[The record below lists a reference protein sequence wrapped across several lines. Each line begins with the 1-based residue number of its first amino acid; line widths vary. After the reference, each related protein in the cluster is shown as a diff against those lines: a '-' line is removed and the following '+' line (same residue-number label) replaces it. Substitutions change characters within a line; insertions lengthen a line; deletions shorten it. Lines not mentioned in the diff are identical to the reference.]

1 MRRDHR
7 ARSSTPRLDP
17 RLTMARCAIDNPF
30 RRFCMANKIETLA
43 RNMRLADNTREYIE
57 RKAAKLERYL
67 QDIDEIRVEVSHVKA
82 ARNANDRQV
91 AQITLRGKGFI
102 LRTEE
107 RADDLHAAFDTALD
121 KMQRQIERYKGR
133 HYRGRGDGRSAAE
146 VVEEEWPVDET
157 GELLPLIARRKKFV
171 LIPMTE
177 DEAVEQM
184 RLLGHDNFFVFFNAE
199 QNSIQVLYRRRNG
212 TYGLIEPVLG

>member
-1 MRRDHR
+1 
-7 ARSSTPRLDP
+7 
-17 RLTMARCAIDNPF
+17 
-30 RRFCMANKIETLA
+30 MANKIEILA
-43 RNMRLADNTREYIE
+43 RNMRLTDNTREYVE
-57 RKAAKLERYL
+57 KKAAKLERYL
-67 QDIDEIRVEVSHVKA
+67 QDIDEIRVELTHEKT
-82 ARNANDRQV
+82 ARSANDRQV

-107 RADDLHAAFDTALD
+107 RSDDLHISFDAALD
-121 KMQRQIERYKGR
+121 KMQRQVDRYKGK

-146 VVEEEWPVDET
+146 VVDEEAWPVDET

-171 LIPMTE
+171 ILPMNE

-199 QNSIQVLYRRRNG
+199 KNSVQVLYKRRNG
-212 TYGLIEPVLG
+212 TYGLIEPVVG